1 MKKAGLWAVLLAV
14 VLAGCA
20 TSHLGSSS
28 GRPEVVIPSSN
39 RQVVK
44 TAIVEVFVSKGY
56 VLTSETENALAFVGK
71 LDIGSGYLNKT
82 DLGSSCSSDPRC
94 EIVMMFS
101 SVGNKTKVHAN
112 AFTSMQSAFGRTGRG
127 DMTSGKARKQLKSF
141 LEKAKQTVKNGQP
154 IQSFKRPHDYVAKP
168 DKIGTQ
174 IGNQIVAGIAPAG
187 PADLAGLQVG
197 DKIITADG
205 NAPNTV
211 KGDQPIQSFEKPHES
226 VAKPGKIDIHIDNQ
240 IVAGIAPAGPADLAG
255 LQVGDRIVTA
265 DGNAPNTVK
274 NDQPIQSFEQ
284 PSEYMAKP
292 GKIGIQIGN
301 QIIASIAPSGPADL
315 AGLQVGDKI
324 VTADGVALN
333 GDNSHDV
340 ALIIGDP
347 GTSVRLKILRGDQ
360 ELEIPVNRGGQ
371 PVRSFKQPSEHVAKP
386 SKIGIHIGD
395 QTVAGI
401 APSGPADRAG
411 LQVGDKIVTAD
422 GIAPNTVKGD
432 QPIQSFEK
440 PHESVAKPGKIGI
453 QLGNQIVAGIA
464 PAGPADRAGLQVGD
478 KIVTADGIALNG
490 DNFHDV
496 ALIIGDPGT
505 SVRLKILRGDQEL
518 EIPVTR
524 GL

>member
-1 MKKAGLWAVLLAV
+1 MKKAGLWAILLAV

-28 GRPEVVIPSSN
+28 GRPEVVIPSAN

-71 LDIGSGYLNKT
+71 LDMGSGKLNKT
-82 DLGSSCSSDPRC
+82 YLGSSCSSNPRC
-94 EIVMMFS
+94 EIIMMFS
-101 SVGNKTKVHAN
+101 SVGNKTKVYAN
-112 AFTSMQSAFGRTGRG
+112 AFTSMQNAFGRTGRG

-154 IQSFKRPHDYVAKP
+154 TQSFERPDEYVAKP
-168 DKIGTQ
+168 GKIDTQ
-174 IGNQIVAGIAPAG
+174 IGNQIVAGIAPSG

-197 DKIITADG
+197 DK
-205 NAPNTV
+205 
-211 KGDQPIQSFEKPHES
+211 
-226 VAKPGKIDIHIDNQ
+226 
-240 IVAGIAPAGPADLAG
+240 
-255 LQVGDRIVTA
+255 IVTA

-284 PSEYMAKP
+284 PSENVAKPGKIGIQIGNQLVAGIAPSGPADLADSMGRDEIITADNIALNGGNSHDVALIGGVPGTSVPLKILGGDQEPEIPVARGGQPIQSFKRPQEHVAKP

-301 QIIASIAPSGPADL
+301 QIVAGIAPSGPADLAGLRVGDKIVTADGVALNGDNFHDVALIIGDPGTEVLLKVLRGDQELEIPVTRGGQPIQSYGQPDENVAKPGKIGIQIGNQVVAGIAPSGPADL

-324 VTADGVALN
+324 VTADGMALN
-333 GDNSHDV
+333 GDN
-340 ALIIGDP
+340 L
-347 GTSVRLKILRGDQ
+347 
-360 ELEIPVNRGGQ
+360 
-371 PVRSFKQPSEHVAKP
+371 
-386 SKIGIHIGD
+386 
-395 QTVAGI
+395 
-401 APSGPADRAG
+401 
-411 LQVGDKIVTAD
+411 
-422 GIAPNTVKGD
+422 
-432 QPIQSFEK
+432 
-440 PHESVAKPGKIGI
+440 
-453 QLGNQIVAGIA
+453 
-464 PAGPADRAGLQVGD
+464 
-478 KIVTADGIALNG
+478 
-490 DNFHDV
+490 HDV